1 MSQISLL
8 RVRKKM
14 TPNPPPYRCRLCGHS
29 YGTQLI
35 EGYCR
40 ACVACVIKEAQF
52 ATMWIY
58 IELNARRARM
68 KQLALEAQVKEPT
81 GRMDG

>member
-1 MSQISLL
+1 MTMVESQHAKL
-8 RVRKKM
+8 
-14 TPNPPPYRCRLCGHS
+14 PDPPPYRCRLCGRLD
-29 YGTQLI
+29 GAELI

-40 ACVACVIKEAQF
+40 ACVAYVIQEARF
-52 ATMWIY
+52 STTWIY

-68 KQLALEAQVKEPT
+68 KQLGLEAQVKEPT